1 MVRVMT
7 EIYVIDYDEFV
18 EQYEEVNFPKD
29 YFYDLG
35 YEDLERLCEEDIA
48 ECLTPEV
55 FEQRF
60 NDRDYGYSG
69 DNYYIR
75 IIEIAEED

>member
-1 MVRVMT
+1 MT
-7 EIYVIDYDEFV
+7 EIFVIDYDDFV
-18 EQYEEVNFPKD
+18 EKHGDVDFPND
-29 YFYDLG
+29 YFYDLE

-60 NDRDYGYSG
+60 NDDDYGYGG
-69 DNYYIR
+69 DHYYIR
-75 IIEIAEED
+75 IFEFEEED